1 MTQPYLIYR
10 TIRALIDIPIL
21 LFCFWIASNYVNGP
35 ISLSDQANYTFLIFS
50 VIAWYSCA
58 QVSNL
63 YTDLRSNKFSEEIT
77 YIIFTLL
84 LFTILLSSFLF
95 FLSRVALF
103 TNYFLIVYFACI
115 FFLVTFF
122 KYIIRKTFHRILQKG
137 ELLNRIL
144 LIGSTAAAKD
154 FYETI
159 NHHYYYGYKCIGF
172 LDNEKNNMNGCKYL
186 GSIDSLSDVLSQ
198 EQVDEVILALPN
210 SEHETIK
217 ASIAT
222 CDFHGK
228 RMRIIPDLHLY
239 ASSNIQINTIGL
251 LPVINL
257 RSLPLDK
264 WENKVVKR
272 IFDILFSISFFILLG
287 WWFMPFIAILIKISS
302 KGPIYFK
309 QERWGLN
316 NNKIICYKFRTMYN
330 GSPEMDQNGAF
341 LQATKND
348 SRITPLGRILR
359 KYNIDEFPQFWN
371 VLKGNM
377 SIVGPRP
384 HVTPLNLASAEYID
398 KYLLR
403 HLVQPGITG
412 WAQVNGC
419 RGETSKPGAMQRRVN
434 YDLYYIHKWT
444 FWLDCQII
452 IQTIINLIKGDDNA
466 Y

>member
-1 MTQPYLIYR
+1 V
-10 TIRALIDIPIL
+10 ALI
-21 LFCFWIASNYVNGP
+21 
-35 ISLSDQANYTFLIFS
+35 
-50 VIAWYSCA
+50 
-58 QVSNL
+58 
-63 YTDLRSNKFSEEIT
+63 
-77 YIIFTLL
+77 
-84 LFTILLSSFLF
+84 
-95 FLSRVALF
+95 
-103 TNYFLIVYFACI
+103 TNYFLAVYFICI

-137 ELLNRIL
+137 EHLNRIL

-172 LDNEKNNMNGCKYL
+172 LDDENNNMNGCKHL
-186 GSIDSLSDVLSQ
+186 GSIDSLSDILSQ
-198 EQVDEVILALPN
+198 EHVDEVILALPN

-264 WENKVVKR
+264 WENKALKR
-272 IFDILFSISFFILLG
+272 VFDILFSISFFILLG
-287 WWFMPFIAILIKISS
+287 WWFMPFIALLIKISS

-330 GSPEMDQNGAF
+330 GSPEMDQNGEF

>member
-21 LFCFWIASNYVNGP
+21 LISFWMVSNYVNGP
-35 ISLSDQANYTFLIFS
+35 IILSNQDNYTFLIFS
-50 VIAWYSCA
+50 IIAWYSCT

-84 LFTILLSSFLF
+84 LFAILLSSFLF
-95 FLSRVALF
+95 FLSSVALF
-103 TNYFLIVYFACI
+103 TNYFLAIYFTCI

-122 KYIIRKTFHRILQKG
+122 KYIIRKIFHRILQKG
-137 ELLNRIL
+137 EHLNRIL

-172 LDNEKNNMNGCKYL
+172 LDNEKNNMNGCKFL
-186 GSIDSLSDVLSQ
+186 GPIDALSDILSQ

-264 WENKVVKR
+264 WENKALKR
-272 IFDILFSISFFILLG
+272 IFDILFSISFFIIIG

-330 GSPEMDQNGAF
+330 GSPETDQHGEF

>member
-10 TIRALIDIPIL
+10 TIRALVDIPIL
-21 LFCFWIASNYVNGP
+21 LFSFWMVSNYVNGQ
-35 ISLSDQANYTFLIFS
+35 ISLSDQSNYSFIIFS

-77 YIIFTLL
+77 YIIFNLL
-84 LFTILLSSFLF
+84 LFAILLSSFLF

-103 TNYFLIVYFACI
+103 TNYFLTIYFICI

-172 LDNEKNNMNGCKYL
+172 IDNEKNNMSGCKYL
-186 GSIDSLSDVLSQ
+186 GPIDSLSDILSQ
-198 EQVDEVILALPN
+198 EHVDEVILALPN

-228 RMRIIPDLHLY
+228 RIRIIPDLHLY

-264 WENKVVKR
+264 WENKTLKR
-272 IFDILFSISFFILLG
+272 VFDVLFSVAFFILIG
-287 WWFMPFIAILIKISS
+287 WWFMPFIALLIKISS

-330 GSPEMDQNGAF
+330 GSPEMDQNGTF

-452 IQTIINLIKGDDNA
+452 IQTVINLIKGDDNA

>member
-1 MTQPYLIYR
+1 M
-10 TIRALIDIPIL
+10 
-21 LFCFWIASNYVNGP
+21 S
-35 ISLSDQANYTFLIFS
+35 
-50 VIAWYSCA
+50 
-58 QVSNL
+58 
-63 YTDLRSNKFSEEIT
+63 
-77 YIIFTLL
+77 
-84 LFTILLSSFLF
+84 
-95 FLSRVALF
+95 
-103 TNYFLIVYFACI
+103 
-115 FFLVTFF
+115 
-122 KYIIRKTFHRILQKG
+122 
-137 ELLNRIL
+137 
-144 LIGSTAAAKD
+144 
-154 FYETI
+154 
-159 NHHYYYGYKCIGF
+159 
-172 LDNEKNNMNGCKYL
+172 GCKYL
-186 GSIDSLSDVLSQ
+186 GPIDSLSDILSQ
-198 EQVDEVILALPN
+198 EHVDEVILALPN

-228 RMRIIPDLHLY
+228 RIRIIPDLHLY

-264 WENKVVKR
+264 WENKTLKR
-272 IFDILFSISFFILLG
+272 VFDVLFSVSFFILIG
-287 WWFMPFIAILIKISS
+287 WWFMPFIALLIKISS

-330 GSPEMDQNGAF
+330 GSPEMDQNGTF

-452 IQTIINLIKGDDNA
+452 IQTVINLIKGDDNA